1 LGPGCAPFF
10 GGETVHG
17 LVLPGAPDST
27 ASSDAVSSPWWL
39 LMERRI
45 EKQGAEMRRAHNLW
59 ERPGEPEDGMMCS
72 LLCVPLLLIYLP
84 KPIGP
89 HKIALA
95 PSLMPL
101 PGRPRWSR
109 RPINRYSQG
118 IFVDARFMTMSFVRS
133 LDFSSP
139 RNRTRIH
146 RTSKLINIT
155 IDERGCS
162 SAYRWIARPPCLTTK
177 AINILKSLLMST
189 LATGGQSS
197 FWRGSHCFGIDS
209 DICNNIVT

>member
-1 LGPGCAPFF
+1 MP
-10 GGETVHG
+10 
-17 LVLPGAPDST
+17 
-27 ASSDAVSSPWWL
+27 
-39 LMERRI
+39 
-45 EKQGAEMRRAHNLW
+45 Q
-59 ERPGEPEDGMMCS
+59 
-72 LLCVPLLLIYLP
+72 
-84 KPIGP
+84 
-89 HKIALA
+89 ALA

-109 RPINRYSQG
+109 RPINGYSQG

-133 LDFSSP
+133 LVCALSNWLCIYYVLLNKEKDFSSP